1 MSKKSSTCKRRQ
13 REQQFASCSR
23 EFLSPSFFRQ
33 VYQAISRGRKRRW
46 EIQPLLYVLLCMT
59 WCLGDS
65 QPERFETARAFCIA
79 SHPKRRRPGKT
90 FQGFQKALLALPC
103 RVLSTVGHLFRK
115 QILAR
120 FSSLMK
126 TDGWF
131 VFGCDGSRI
140 RTPRTEEL
148 EQRLGDSGVDRNS
161 KCKTPQVWLTAL
173 VHLQS
178 GIPWSW
184 RVGKGDASERNH
196 LIHLIATL
204 PLCALVVT
212 DAGYQSYLLAWELVD
227 AGHSFLMRAST
238 QTIFYVA
245 DTDNLAVEGKDKQ
258 VTAEEMDKW
267 TQGEVYYWPKEAQ
280 TSKDEQKPL
289 KVMLIRIRGKKKKND
304 VWLVTNVLDQ
314 KRLTVE
320 MAGKYYRMR
329 WENEGYFRSYKH
341 TLKKVKLSGRTV
353 AAVHREVLGS
363 MLAMQLL
370 MTQGLAGAVAMG
382 KLKMA
387 ISARQLLILVRQE
400 MAASLKGK
408 ERRGFLVRAA
418 GCQREQRERTSKKQ
432 KRIWSARQEQK
443 AIKPPRIR
451 MMSEA
456 SKSLMV
462 QLLCEAE

>member
-1 MSKKSSTCKRRQ
+1 MSKKSSKSKRQQ
-13 REQQFASCSR
+13 REQTFASCSR
-23 EFLSPSFFRQ
+23 DFLSPSFFRRL
-33 VYQAISRGRKRRW
+33 YQTISRGRKRSW
-46 EIQPLLYVLLCMT
+46 EIQPLLYVLLGMS

-90 FQGFQKALLALPC
+90 FQGFQKSLEALPC

-120 FSSLMK
+120 FGSLMK

-131 VFGCDGSRI
+131 LFGCDGSRI

-148 EQRLGDSGVDRNS
+148 ERHLGDSGVDRNS

-173 VHLQS
+173 VHLAS
-178 GIPWSW
+178 GMPWSW
-184 RVGKGDASERNH
+184 WVAKGDASERNH
-196 LIHLIATL
+196 LSRLIATL

-267 TQGEVYYWPKEAQ
+267 TEGEVYYWPKEAQ
-280 TSKDEQKPL
+280 TSKDKQKPL
-289 KVMLIRIRGKKKKND
+289 KVRLIRIRGKKKGSD

-363 MLAMQLL
+363 MLAMQVL
-370 MTQGLAGAVAMG
+370 MTQGLAAAVAMG
-382 KLKMA
+382 NLKMT

-400 MAASLKGK
+400 LAAALKGK
-408 ERRGFLVRAA
+408 GRRGFLVRAA
-418 GCQREQRERTSKKQ
+418 GCQREHRDRTSKKQ
-432 KRIWSARQEQK
+432 KRIWSSRQEQK
-443 AIKPPRIR
+443 VIKPPKDPRDVRIR
-451 MMSEA
+451 
-456 SKSLMV
+456 
-462 QLLCEAE
+462 